1 VSAPI
6 KTVWCLSDGRAG
18 IARQT
23 TAIANALSEIMPV
36 AIKTITL
43 TPSAPQVWLP
53 PSLWPAP
60 MTALPA
66 TQREDLK
73 APWPDVWIA
82 NGRRSI
88 AYSLR
93 AKEWSGG
100 KSFVVQV
107 QDPRV
112 DAARFDLVVPPL
124 HDGVQG
130 ANVVATVGAPVWYT
144 QAQIAQAQAQFP
156 DLAHVSA
163 PKVLVI
169 LGGPSKRHRFSVAR
183 ATQLLADLVA
193 ITANGA
199 HLLITTSR
207 RTPADVTALFRA
219 FAHDTKASFFANEAQ
234 DGPNPY
240 LAWLACATHAL
251 VTEDSTNMMTD
262 AAFFGLPIHLLR
274 LEGGDARFDRL
285 HAGFLERG
293 AARWFDGR
301 LESWTYPPVRD
312 AMAVAQA
319 IARHFTTATT

>member
-1 VSAPI
+1 VSAPA
-6 KTVWCLSDGRAG
+6 KVVWCVSDGRAG

-43 TPSAPQVWLP
+43 TPSAPQVWFP

-60 MTALPA
+60 LAALEA
-66 TQREDLK
+66 AQRAQLSP
-73 APWPDVWIA
+73 PWPDVWIA

-93 AKEWSGG
+93 AKAWSGG

-112 DAARFDLVVPPL
+112 DAARFDLVVPPV
-124 HDGVQG
+124 HDGVEG
-130 ANVVATVGAPVWYT
+130 ANVVETLGAPVWYT
-144 QAQIAQAQAQFP
+144 QTQIDQALAQFP
-156 DLAHVSA
+156 ALLEIPA
-163 PKVLVI
+163 PRVLVI
-169 LGGPSKRHRFSVAR
+169 LGGPSKRHRFGVAR
-183 ATQLLADLVA
+183 AAQLLKDLA
-193 ITANGA
+193 MIGATGA

-207 RTPADVTALFRA
+207 RTPGDVTALFRA
-219 FAHDTKASFFANEAQ
+219 FALDTKASFFANEAQ

-240 LAWLACATHAL
+240 LAWLASATHAL

-262 AAFFGLPIHLLR
+262 AAFFGLPIHLLK
-274 LEGGDARFDRL
+274 LEGGDTRFNRL
-285 HAGFLERG
+285 HAGFVGRG
-293 AARWFDGR
+293 AARWFSGK

-319 IARHFTTATT
+319 IARQLTTAAT